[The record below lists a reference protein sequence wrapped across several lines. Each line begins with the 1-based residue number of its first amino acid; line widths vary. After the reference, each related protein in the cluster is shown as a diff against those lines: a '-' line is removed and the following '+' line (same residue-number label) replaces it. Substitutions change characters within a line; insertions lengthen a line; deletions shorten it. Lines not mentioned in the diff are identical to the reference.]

1 MDKEKI
7 LGFLYDVRDE
17 LIPVEIAVKDLE
29 KILNTQEHVTAQE
42 NLTLKCELYDAEL
55 KIEELNEELYQSH
68 EAWERKR
75 TAELYEEVKKGKF
88 ASTLREE
95 FRQKSNKEA
104 IDLEQRFSKETGMHK
119 QIAADKI
126 NEVELL
132 KADVRRLEKL
142 LKVLEDPIST
152 EFKRRP
158 GDMRIGG
165 VWLSDKHLSCEEQMK
180 ETDALR
186 VEVMSKIKRDKE
198 ASDFF
203 DNLYKERRV
212 KTDPW
217 VDLISV
223 FNEDKFSSLPSVD
236 VILSLDIEEG
246 FDVKINRNFT
256 VTHDFLEITFTSVE
270 HGGSWTIPSKHIENM
285 VDLKNIYNSFKEIYG

>member
-1 MDKEKI
+1 MDKEK
-7 LGFLYDVRDE
+7 LLDFLYDVRNE
-17 LIPVEIAVKDLE
+17 LIPIEYAIKDLE
-29 KILNTQEHVTAQE
+29 NILKVQEHVTAQE
-42 NLTLKCELYDAEL
+42 NLTLKCELYDAEI
-55 KIEELNEELYQSH
+55 KIEELDEELYQSH

-88 ASTLREE
+88 TSTLREE

-119 QIAADKI
+119 KIAADKI

-132 KADVRRLEKL
+132 KADIRRLEKL
-142 LKVLEDPIST
+142 CKNMGDETRDIISEMYKTTLLDVEDT
-152 EFKRRP
+152 VHKAAMDRMDE
-158 GDMRIGG
+158 
-165 VWLSDKHLSCEEQMK
+165 DK
-180 ETDALR
+180 
-186 VEVMSKIKRDKE
+186 
-198 ASDFF
+198 
-203 DNLYKERRV
+203 V

-256 VTHDFLEITFTSVE
+256 VTHDFLEITFTRIE
-270 HGGSWTIPSKHIENM
+270 HGGSWTIPSKHIATM
-285 VDLKNIYNSFKEIYG
+285 AALKNIYNSFKEIYG